1 MWRSSKSDVQQ
12 EINVPPQ
19 SDITYRLKFSA
30 TERHF
35 YELQKRE
42 CKSVA
47 AKILDQMKD
56 ASKQIDE
63 KSIEKIAGPLLRLR
77 QACCHPQVGTFGI
90 TPLQAKT
97 PMPMSK
103 ILSIL
108 IDKAKDDCN
117 KKLKDQVLYMSG
129 LAAIANIQNDITG
142 AIKKYSQILK
152 TAG

>member
-1 MWRSSKSDVQQ
+1 MLFNWPIENVTQHSEGAKEFLGNLLSQFMWRSSKSDVQQ

-63 KSIEKIAGPLLRLR
+63 RTLKKLQHLLLRLR

-90 TPLQAKT
+90 TPL
-97 PMPMSK
+97 
-103 ILSIL
+103 
-108 IDKAKDDCN
+108 
-117 KKLKDQVLYMSG
+117 
-129 LAAIANIQNDITG
+129 
-142 AIKKYSQILK
+142 
-152 TAG
+152 